1 MKENVRQT
9 KESSFNQYYL
19 YITRDDLIDIFGDD
33 NVVFTIKNNETMS
46 LNDYVDNNE
55 TGNDTDGQVK
65 DNKGSP
71 RSARFSSNWKGID
84 VRLVTDNGESVQK
97 PQKKRKTNDDKR
109 NAEKRH
115 SNQLMA
121 KLDANEADDEDLHEL
136 KRGPG
141 RPARMKRISEIKG
154 GDKSRESVEDS
165 DRRANASAL
174 LNFNPKNEL
183 IARNFDNI
191 YCDLHKS
198 MLEIILIDIGPRSGI
213 ALFSLCIKMVF
224 LYLSI

>member
-9 KESSFNQYYL
+9 KESPFNQYYL
-19 YITRDDLIDIFGDD
+19 YITRDDLIDIFGND

-55 TGNDTDGQVK
+55 TGNDIDGQLK
-65 DNKGSP
+65 DNKDSP
-71 RSARFSSNWKGID
+71 RSVHFSSNWKGID

-97 PQKKRKTNDDKR
+97 AQQQTLKKRKTNDDKR
-109 NAEKRH
+109 DAEKRH
-115 SNQLMA
+115 SNQLVA
-121 KLDANEADDEDLHEL
+121 KVDATEADDEDVNEL

-141 RPARMKRISEIKG
+141 RPARIKRISEIKG
-154 GDKSRESVEDS
+154 GDKLRESAEDS

-198 MLEIILIDIGPRSGI
+198 MLEIICLILARDREFP
-213 ALFSLCIKMVF
+213 FFLCV
-224 LYLSI
+224 